1 MNVKRISLMVL
12 ATVALAWGL
21 AAGAGTLVSWH
32 DAEVSVLRLS
42 WSAHP
47 ERIETCRERTP
58 AELAERP
65 AHMRQALD
73 CEGIAATY
81 LLEVRVDGVLLDS
94 TVVRGSGIRN
104 DRPIFLLRD
113 YVVSPGPHQ
122 VRVTFTRREEN
133 DEPERDEPE
142 RGEPEHDEAG
152 ERAAPSRGSVGAI
165 APHLELHTPIR
176 FASGGVALV
185 TYRGDALVLLTR

>member
-1 MNVKRISLMVL
+1 MNVKRIPLMVL

-21 AAGAGTLVSWH
+21 AAGAGTPVSWH

-58 AELAERP
+58 EELAERP
-65 AHMRQALD
+65 AHMRQPLD
-73 CEGIAATY
+73 CEGTAATY
-81 LLEVRVDGVLLDS
+81 LLEVRVDGELLDS
-94 TVVRGSGIRN
+94 AVVRGSGIRN

-122 VRVTFTRREEN
+122 VRVAFTRREEN

-142 RGEPEHDEAG
+142 HDDAG